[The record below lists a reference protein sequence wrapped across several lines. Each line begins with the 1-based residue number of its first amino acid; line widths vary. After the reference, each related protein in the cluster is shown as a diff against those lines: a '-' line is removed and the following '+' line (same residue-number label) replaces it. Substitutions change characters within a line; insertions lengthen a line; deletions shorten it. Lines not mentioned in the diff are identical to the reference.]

1 MGGQKMS
8 MSFAE
13 DMISRFGPVW
23 LAPMTGVSDLPFRQ
37 CAGRLGARYVATE
50 MVASEALMSGR
61 PDAVRRAAVGEGQG
75 AFVVQLVGFD
85 ERLMAAAAGHAARAG
100 AHIIDINL
108 GCPAKSVTGIACGS
122 ALMRHPEH
130 AEALV
135 RAAVEASDVPV
146 TVKMRLGWDP
156 SSVNAP
162 ELAARLEAV
171 GARAITVHGRTR
183 SQFYSGYADWRAVAA
198 VKKAVRAPVIV
209 NGDIVDTAT
218 ARRALAES
226 GADAVMIGRGAIG
239 RPWLATQ
246 VAAELRGESYAPPT
260 GEALADIARDHL
272 ARSVAFHGDRH
283 GVRIFRKHLAAYI
296 DVAGAGR
303 EFRGR
308 LCRMDSH
315 RQIAH
320 ALDEFWREPERLAA

>member
-1 MGGQKMS
+1 

-13 DMISRFGPVW
+13 EMISRFGPVW

-37 CAGRLGARYVATE
+37 CATRLGARYVATE
-50 MVASEALMSGR
+50 MVASEALVGER
-61 PDAVRRAAVGEGQG
+61 PDALRRAAAGDGEG

-85 ERLMAAAAGHAARAG
+85 ERRMAAAAGHAARAG
-100 AHIIDINL
+100 AHLIDINL

-122 ALMRHPEH
+122 ALMRHPEK

-146 TVKMRLGWDP
+146 TVKMRLGWDE
-156 SSVNAP
+156 SSINAP
-162 ELAARLEAV
+162 ELAARLEGA

-183 SQFYSGYADWRAVAA
+183 SQFYSGQANWRAVAA

-209 NGDIVDTAT
+209 NGDIVDVAT
-218 ARRALAES
+218 ARRAMAES

-239 RPWLATQ
+239 RPWLASQ
-246 VAAELRGESYAPPT
+246 VAAELRGESFVLPT
-260 GEALADIARDHL
+260 GEALTDIVRGHL
-272 ARSVAFHGDRH
+272 SRSVAFHGERH
-283 GVRIFRKHLAAYI
+283 GVLIFRKHLAAYI
-296 DVAGAGR
+296 DAAGGGR

-315 RQIAH
+315 REIAH
-320 ALDEFWREPERLAA
+320 ELDQLWREPERLAA